1 MYNVLTFT
9 TCTYILQNQ
18 NDEVCYG
25 FTTADALS
33 TLHEELENEINQYE
47 DDLNLT
53 ERGILLKCFHPNEI
67 KSAFHWTSLIILVLS
82 SVALII
88 GFGAFINR
96 YVDNMILYTCL

>member
-47 DDLNLT
+47 DGN
-53 ERGILLKCFHPNEI
+53 
-67 KSAFHWTSLIILVLS
+67 
-82 SVALII
+82 
-88 GFGAFINR
+88 
-96 YVDNMILYTCL
+96 